1 MAPLGRRADEQ
12 TGLLV
17 MAPRPVAPRAARR
30 PGRRVWARARV
41 SGDPP
46 LPPLPPRLLLAAGAS
61 CPARVG
67 CGRALA
73 CDGLMASRGSVCP
86 QHRPARERPRGEAS
100 AVQPA
105 TGPRAASAGPAAR
118 PPKLLFQPVAG
129 LDGVAV
135 KPLLM
140 TNARRAGE
148 SRATRPEGTPV
159 SLCAWERPPERA
171 LQDSGLP

>member
-1 MAPLGRRADEQ
+1 
-12 TGLLV
+12 

-41 SGDPP
+41 SGD
-46 LPPLPPRLLLAAGAS
+46 PPLPPRLLLAAGAS

-129 LDGVAV
+129 LDGVVV
-135 KPLLM
+135 KPLLI
-140 TNARRAGE
+140 TNAGRAGE

-159 SLCAWERPPERA
+159 SLCAWEPRPERA